1 LINAISKNMKDT
13 ENCFR

>member
-1 LINAISKNMKDT
+1 MKDT